1 MTGRKIETK
10 ILKSNPILEA
20 FGNATTTRNENSSR
34 FGKYIQLNFNRS
46 GNMKGAAISTYLL
59 EKTRVVHQG
68 PAECNFHIFYQMMQ
82 PGLRGIKAIGQFFD
96 GFDQSISF
104 RILPGQSERSAG
116 KDSEMLQNTMKALE
130 EIGVTDSQT
139 KQIFQILLAILYLG
153 NIEFIKGQDE
163 DTTKIKQSK
172 GSSDAM
178 QNACNLLCID
188 SRQLQHI
195 LLHRNIHSGRKGRE
209 SMFVKPVRQSEA
221 ANRRDCLAMLLY
233 SSLFNWLVS
242 YINDQFHGNSCKQS
256 IGLLDIYGFEC
267 FQQNSL
273 EQLCINYANERLQ
286 QHYVQHFLRDL
297 QTEYIDE
304 NIEWTYTE
312 FEDNQPH
319 IDLLDGTCGVF
330 ALLNEEVYLN
340 RPKDLISLGNRLM
353 EVTNRKTSHRQPLT
367 PRLHNKINDSS
378 SAAQRSQKKN
388 SEKFSPRFV
397 IRHFCGVVDYE
408 AREMVEKNKDNI
420 PSEVENLVKTSQLD
434 FVQQIMTS
442 ITSSTSTTT
451 TTSTPSKKKKTVL
464 TKFKTS
470 LDQLM
475 LSLNAS
481 DVHYV
486 RCLKPNKDCVPNKF
500 DRLFM
505 MSQLK
510 ASGILETVEISHQ
523 GHPVRMT
530 YADFLRR
537 YSVVRCTRG
546 PASGHR
552 LDGAL
557 EDNVS
562 IDNIISTM
570 ANKRLQVRERVKRTP
585 TPCKVMRRRT
595 GLASCEHLMR
605 CCAAILTISCE
616 KHLVNPASF
625 CKYFGKNRIFLT
637 QSQFDQL
644 ESARS
649 TALNTKVTRIQTTWR
664 QYQKRKTL
672 RRRKKAVLTIEKA
685 VQEWMIRRRLQKER
699 QEQLEQLQSMMA
711 NTSELTNNFCQSS
724 YCNQMAGGKS
734 PENGQNRI
742 EERGEDLFQNNN
754 HSSSGGDDGG
764 GGGGGGGGGSSRTN
778 NNSSNNN
785 STGNRVFWK
794 SFTSHQN
801 PSSVFTKD
809 SLSLET
815 DTTTLSQPSRHQTC
829 SSPCVTPDPSE
840 PPIKRLKMSCEQF
853 TSLQNVSIGDGV
865 VSRRKLP
872 KSGLRFH
879 TRPSLLKNAHVVNQN
894 DIQCSITDIL
904 PDDS

>member
-1 MTGRKIETK
+1 MDEKERIATMPSYAVGSTVFVADPDQVWVPGVVTQVSDDNFVIQVGQKEVVASMKDLLTNMHETPQSCENLTKLTVINSATVLTCLDLRFQQDAVYTSGGNILVAVNPFKELHHLYSEELIHTYAAAKGSFVEPHIFGCAKLAYDRMCGQFGKDHQTIMVSGESGAGKTVSAKHLLKYLTVVSSQNLSLESSMTGRKIETK

-82 PGLRGIKAIGQFFD
+82 PGLRGTNTIGQLFED
-96 GFDQSISF
+96 FDQSIAF
-104 RILPGQSERSAG
+104 RILPGPSERSAG
-116 KDSEMLQNTMKALE
+116 KDSEMLQNTLKALE
-130 EIGVTDSQT
+130 EIGVTENQT

-153 NIEFIKGQDE
+153 NIEFMKGQDE

-178 QNACNLLCID
+178 KNACNLLCID

-209 SMFVKPVRQSEA
+209 SMFVKPVRQAEA

-297 QTEYIDE
+297 QNEYIDE

-340 RPKDLISLGNRLM
+340 RPKDLVSLGNRLV
-353 EVTNRKTSHRQPLT
+353 EVTNGKASHRQPLT

-388 SEKFSPRFV
+388 SEKFSPRFL
-397 IRHFCGVVDYE
+397 IRHYCDIVDYE

-420 PSEVENLVKTSQLD
+420 PSEVENLVKTSHLD
-434 FVQQIMTS
+434 FVQEILTS
-442 ITSSTSTTT
+442 RTTT
-451 TTSTPSKKKKTVL
+451 TTTTTPSKKKKTVL

-537 YSVVRCTRG
+537 YSVVRSNKG
-546 PASGHR
+546 PASGQR

-557 EDNVS
+557 QDDVS
-562 IDNIISTM
+562 IDHIISTI
-570 ANKRLQVRERVKRTP
+570 ANRRLQVRERVKRTP
-585 TPCKVMRRRT
+585 TPRKVMRRRT
-595 GLASCEHLMR
+595 ADDEDLKDLQILL
-605 CCAAILTISCE
+605 CCAYLYHC
-616 KHLVNPASF
+616 HHF
-625 CKYFGKNRIFLT
+625 C
-637 QSQFDQL
+637 
-644 ESARS
+644 
-649 TALNTKVTRIQTTWR
+649 
-664 QYQKRKTL
+664 
-672 RRRKKAVLTIEKA
+672 
-685 VQEWMIRRRLQKER
+685 
-699 QEQLEQLQSMMA
+699 
-711 NTSELTNNFCQSS
+711 TS
-724 YCNQMAGGKS
+724 
-734 PENGQNRI
+734 
-742 EERGEDLFQNNN
+742 
-754 HSSSGGDDGG
+754 
-764 GGGGGGGGGSSRTN
+764 
-778 NNSSNNN
+778 
-785 STGNRVFWK
+785 
-794 SFTSHQN
+794 
-801 PSSVFTKD
+801 
-809 SLSLET
+809 
-815 DTTTLSQPSRHQTC
+815 
-829 SSPCVTPDPSE
+829 
-840 PPIKRLKMSCEQF
+840 
-853 TSLQNVSIGDGV
+853 
-865 VSRRKLP
+865 
-872 KSGLRFH
+872 
-879 TRPSLLKNAHVVNQN
+879 
-894 DIQCSITDIL
+894 
-904 PDDS
+904 

>member
-330 ALLNEEVYLN
+330 ALLNE
-340 RPKDLISLGNRLM
+340 
-353 EVTNRKTSHRQPLT
+353 
-367 PRLHNKINDSS
+367 
-378 SAAQRSQKKN
+378 
-388 SEKFSPRFV
+388 
-397 IRHFCGVVDYE
+397 
-408 AREMVEKNKDNI
+408 DNI

-595 GLASCEHLMR
+595 ADDEDLKGLASCEHLMR